1 MYWPCGVPRIH
12 AYDGSKTLETD
23 ADVDDGRDGANP
35 SSDEVDEERT
45 ETGTEQPAWTEG
57 EHDSSICD
65 LRVARL
71 EHIFVTISA
80 SSLTIW
86 SSRVS
91 CLVHFDHPD

>member
-23 ADVDDGRDGANP
+23 ADVADGRDGANP

-45 ETGTEQPAWTEG
+45 ETGKDHPAWTEG
-57 EHDSSICD
+57 EHANSICD

-71 EHIFVTISA
+71 DHIFVTISA
-80 SSLTIW
+80 SCLTIW

-91 CLVHFDHPD
+91 FLVHFDHSG